1 MNRETT
7 KTLDYYLT
15 LPYTIALTP
24 EPDGGWFAEIPL
36 LEGCITN
43 GEDWNDALVMIEDA
57 KRAWLMTALTLDI
70 AIPEPDIVAE

>member
-1 MNRETT
+1 M
-7 KTLDYYLT
+7 
-15 LPYTIALTP
+15 
-24 EPDGGWFAEIPL
+24 
-36 LEGCITN
+36 N